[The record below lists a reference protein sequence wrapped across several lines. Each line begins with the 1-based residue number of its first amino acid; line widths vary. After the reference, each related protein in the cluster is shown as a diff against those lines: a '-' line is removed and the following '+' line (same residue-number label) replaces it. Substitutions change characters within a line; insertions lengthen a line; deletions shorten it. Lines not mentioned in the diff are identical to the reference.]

1 MKPSFQTMFGG
12 GAANKLEQH
21 VARLLGEE
29 KFLDALDELETAGV
43 MLTIDGENF
52 RYRAPE
58 NVLSEGLLDQLRQH
72 NRQMIIVLRLAA
84 LAVNDTG
91 STRLHRAVVM
101 GELAEVQRLIDN
113 GARVNYRNRFGQSPF
128 WLAVASGNLEL
139 VEALALAGGD
149 PNVAD
154 LDGRTCLHQAVA
166 QNNLRLAQF
175 LLVNGAEVNR
185 GDFFGHTPLCLAI
198 SRESGE
204 MAALLHQFEAS
215 IQDEQNYTAKERDF
229 LQLVLRIL
237 DSYGD
242 ELREHSLRVADV
254 ARFMALHIG
263 LTDDEVKTVRL
274 GGMLHDVGKVSLPD
288 DIFDL
293 ADDDL
298 TEEAAELLGSHPEDG
313 HAALSNDA
321 CTVRWDFRPIILHHH
336 EKWDGSGYP
345 HGLAGDQIPL
355 GAQLVAL
362 ADYYD
367 HLVTH
372 RNYDPAIPPAQAI
385 EHLLEQAG
393 GHFSPSIL
401 AVLHEVQEEILV
413 YSPGLK

>member
-1 MKPSFQTMFGG
+1 MFGG

-21 VARLLGEE
+21 VARLLTEE
-29 KFLDALDELETAGV
+29 KFLDALDELEAAGV

-58 NVLSEGLLDQLRQH
+58 NVLSEGLLDQLRRH

-101 GELAEVQRLIDN
+101 GDLAEAGRLIDN

-128 WLAVASGNLEL
+128 WLAVASGSLEM

-149 PNVAD
+149 PGVAD
-154 LDGRTCLHQAVA
+154 LDGRTCLHQAVS

-198 SRESGE
+198 SREAGE
-204 MAALLHQFEAS
+204 MAALLHQFGAS
-215 IQDEQNYTAKERDF
+215 ISDEQNYTEKERDF

-237 DSYGD
+237 DSYGA
-242 ELREHSLRVADV
+242 ELRDHSLRVADV

-274 GGMLHDVGKVSLPD
+274 GGLLHDVGKVSLPD
-288 DIFDL
+288 DIFDM
-293 ADDDL
+293 ADDEL
-298 TEEAAELLGSHPEDG
+298 TEETAELLGSHPEDG
-313 HAALSNDA
+313 HAAMSNEA
-321 CTVRWDFRPIILHHH
+321 CSVRWDFRPIILHHH

-345 HGLAGDQIPL
+345 HGLAGDQIPI

-372 RNYDPAIPPAQAI
+372 RDYDPAVPPGQAV

-393 GHFSPSIL
+393 AHFSPSIL